1 MCLCTFGR
9 RGLSRLKGANAHSNE
24 WGRRVESRTRYAIG
38 GMSTVIASVAVVCA
52 VALTNSV
59 ALADSV
65 GVPVNAT
72 PVVVPSPTTHGRS
85 VAVAQ
90 SGDAP
95 AAAIAP
101 AGPQLPA
108 TETVPA
114 PAPIVVTYP
123 APSADVLQTT
133 AVAAIAEAE
142 SSGTWEPVREWATR
156 NSWSQARID
165 AWVQRL
171 EEKRTA
177 ALDGLSNA
185 PKEDAAQEL
194 QGAPA
199 SESSKTS
206 ARADRST
213 ERQSAEPGFGSKKDQ
228 SRDSPDRRD

>member
-1 MCLCTFGR
+1 
-9 RGLSRLKGANAHSNE
+9 
-24 WGRRVESRTRYAIG
+24 
-38 GMSTVIASVAVVCA
+38 MSTVIASVAVVCA

-59 ALADSV
+59 ALSDSV

-85 VAVAQ
+85 VAVTQ
-90 SGDAP
+90 SSDAP

-123 APSADVLQTT
+123 GPSADVSQST
-133 AVAAIAEAE
+133 AVTAIAEAE
-142 SSGTWEPVREWATR
+142 SSGTWEPVRQWANR
-156 NSWSQARID
+156 NGWSQARID

-171 EEKRTA
+171 EEKRAA
-177 ALDGLSNA
+177 ALDGISNS
-185 PKEDAAQEL
+185 PKDEAAQEL
-194 QGAPA
+194 QVGAGLAPA
-199 SESSKTS
+199 SESFKTS
-206 ARADRST
+206 AKADRST
-213 ERQSAEPGFGSKKDQ
+213 ERQSAELGFGSKKNQ